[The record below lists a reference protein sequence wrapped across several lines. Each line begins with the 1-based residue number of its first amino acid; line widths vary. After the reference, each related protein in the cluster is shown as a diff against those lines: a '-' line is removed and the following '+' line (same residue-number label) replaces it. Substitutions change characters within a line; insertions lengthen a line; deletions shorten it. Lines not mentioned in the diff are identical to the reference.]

1 MKIKNLEMVAFLNK
15 ADEIQKK
22 RLPIK
27 LHYALK
33 LNRESLFAKAQIYM
47 QEYNRLKKEGKEK
60 ELNELILSDT
70 EAEVQKVK
78 FSDLAKMD
86 DSENY
91 DALTGEEFAIIDFMI
106 AKE

>member
-1 MKIKNLEMVAFLNK
+1 MKIKNLEMVAFLNN

-33 LNRESLFAKAQIYM
+33 LNREALWNKAQIYM
-47 QEYNRLKKEGKEK
+47 QEYERLKKEGKQK
-60 ELNELILSDT
+60 ELNELICSDT
-70 EAEVQKVK
+70 EAEAQKVK

-91 DALTGEEFAIIDFMI
+91 DALTGNEFAIIDFMI
-106 AKE
+106 DKE